1 MSKKQPIEMEES
13 IAKQKTERKTFKQF
27 MLMHGT
33 RWDRGTGGRGGS
45 GWMQSLSAFFF
56 RDCLLN
62 HGEG

>member
-1 MSKKQPIEMEES
+1 MEES

-45 GWMQSLSAFFF
+45 GWMQIPVGKCLG
-56 RDCLLN
+56 DC
-62 HGEG
+62 